1 MTVSCSV
8 CLTAAAIVSETDE
21 RTGQTFWLC
30 PACWIEYLHGLDDTD
45 STKVDPDPDPDL
57 DLDLDPGVVVAGGQ
71 WVCPR
76 CQHRQP
82 VAA

>member
-1 MTVSCSV
+1 MTVSCTV

-30 PACWIEYLHGLDDTD
+30 PACWTEYLHGLDEAAGQDGSD
-45 STKVDPDPDPDL
+45 E
-57 DLDLDPGVVVAGGQ
+57 VAATVEPASGGE

-76 CQHRQP
+76 CQHRQR

>member
-8 CLTAAAIVSETDE
+8 YLTAAAIVSETDE

-30 PACWIEYLHGLDDTD
+30 PACWTVYLHGLDEASPNDVAAD
-45 STKVDPDPDPDL
+45 EVEVEPA
-57 DLDLDPGVVVAGGQ
+57 PGGE

-76 CQHRQP
+76 CQHRQQ
-82 VAA
+82 VAS

>member
-8 CLTAAAIVSETDE
+8 CLTAVAIVSETDE

-30 PACWIEYLHGLDDTD
+30 PACWIEYLHGLDEASPNNTAQVDTA
-45 STKVDPDPDPDL
+45 VEVV
-57 DLDLDPGVVVAGGQ
+57 PGGE

-76 CQHRQP
+76 CHHREQ
-82 VAA
+82 VAS

>member
-8 CLTAAAIVSETDE
+8 CLTAAAIVSETDQ

-30 PACWIEYLHGLDDTD
+30 PACWTEYLYGLDHTD
-45 STKVDPDPDPDL
+45 ASTVDPDPDPDP
-57 DLDLDPGVVVAGGQ
+57 DAGVVVPGGE
-71 WVCPR
+71 WVCPQ
-76 CQHRQP
+76 CHHRQR